1 MNTNYFAGSEC
12 DGSEASARASTIT
25 LFSSLIIT
33 IPGLLIIGFYGS
45 FADRY
50 GLKKTLSIPV
60 LGNFIFAGC
69 IFLSMQ
75 QSWSP
80 YYAYVLLF
88 GSLCSG
94 LSGNVRYCNVLLC
107 IVFLCCATAYCTLLY
122 RTIMRC
128 ILLYCSVRYSIVL
141 YCGVMHFIV
150 THCIGL

>member
-1 MNTNYFAGSEC
+1 MNTNCFAGSEC

-94 LSGNVRYCNVLLC
+94 LSGNVRYCIVLLC
-107 IVFLCCATAYCTLLY
+107 IVLLC
-122 RTIMRC
+122 
-128 ILLYCSVRYSIVL
+128 IVL
-141 YCGVMHFIV
+141 YCCVVLQRIALYCIALSCAVFYCTVVYGIV
-150 THCIGL
+150 LYCTAV

>member
-1 MNTNYFAGSEC
+1 MNTNCFAGSEC

-94 LSGNVRYCNVLLC
+94 LSGNVRYC
-107 IVFLCCATAYCTLLY
+107 
-122 RTIMRC
+122 
-128 ILLYCSVRYSIVL
+128 IVL
-141 YCGVMHFIV
+141 YRIVMYCIVVLCYSVLHFIV
-150 THCIGL
+150 SHYHALYFIVL